1 MVGQIGRCSPS
12 CTEGPHPEGVLCPL
26 DPNPTEGANVRILRV
41 PLYSY
46 KGRLHHLCKVT
57 DAFLPRAL
65 MRSYNERSRH
75 LCKVMRVFSP
85 SVFPSAWYIPLI
97 ALLICDI

>member
-1 MVGQIGRCSPS
+1 M
-12 CTEGPHPEGVLCPL
+12 
-26 DPNPTEGANVRILRV
+26 
-41 PLYSY
+41 
-46 KGRLHHLCKVT
+46 

-75 LCKVMRVFSP
+75 LCKVMRGGL
-85 SVFPSAWYIPLI
+85 PSAFQSTWYILLI